1 MSTYRIKIAKDGF
14 EFEAEGDKK
23 FVLEM
28 LNKYGK
34 GTASQEEPHGKKTH
48 IEKDTKESK
57 TKSLSHG
64 EFIRKAGFKKDVDIV
79 LAFGYYLEKHSDMS
93 SFTSSDINKCYYEA
107 RIEPSNTSQYVTYL
121 INKGYIMPSKKK
133 EDTGR
138 TKYVLTRSG
147 IEYIEKKLSQH
158 TNDKEK

>member
-34 GTASQEEPHGKKTH
+34 GTTNQDESYRKKTH
-48 IEKDTKESK
+48 TEKDTEESK

-64 EFIRKAGFKKDVDIV
+64 EFIRKAVFKKDVDIV
-79 LAFGYYLEKHSDMS
+79 LAFGYYMEEYSGVP

-107 RIEPSNTSQYVTYL
+107 RIEPSNTSQYMTYL
-121 INKGYIMPSKKK
+121 INKVYIMRSKKK

-138 TKYVLTRSG
+138 TKYVLTRTG
-147 IEYIEKKLSQH
+147 KEYIEKKLSQNA
-158 TNDKEK
+158 NDKEK